1 MNCND
6 AMNLLTESLAGPL
19 PVRAAA
25 ELEAHL
31 AACAPCRAEAES
43 LRRIW
48 EELQRL
54 PEELP
59 GEEMTQ
65 RFAAVL
71 APHLARSGAAA
82 GSPATATPAMGTAAP
97 AGTTPAGTTPAA
109 VRTTLRRRAGRLLAA
124 AEDWLYSLQ
133 PRRPLAQGALTLA
146 VLALG
151 VWIGAQRPLG
161 PLGPLGPDRLG
172 AAGRGA
178 ETAAAGGEIG
188 ALRAEVHSLSQLVTL
203 SLLKQDSASERLR
216 GVSFGRQSGAT
227 DERVLAALLETLR
240 RDRDVNV
247 RLAAIDALAP
257 TVGRPLVRDQLL
269 DEMAR
274 QPSPMVQI
282 ALIDVLLAHDRA
294 GSLQRLQDLAADS
307 AIDPTVRGYLRSRLD
322 RIS

>member
-19 PVRAAA
+19 SARAAA
-25 ELEAHL
+25 DLEAHL
-31 AACAPCRAEAES
+31 AACAACRAEAAS
-43 LRRIW
+43 LRRVW

-71 APHLARSGAAA
+71 EPHVAAM
-82 GSPATATPAMGTAAP
+82 AMGRTLAPSAAAP
-97 AGTTPAGTTPAA
+97 A
-109 VRTTLRRRAGRLLAA
+109 RDRLRGGVSRLLLA
-124 AEDWLYSLQ
+124 AEDWLGRVQ
-133 PRRPLAQGALTLA
+133 PRRPLAQAALTAA

-151 VWIGAQRPLG
+151 VWLGAGHPLG
-161 PLGPLGPDRLG
+161 RFG
-172 AAGRGA
+172 AAGQGA
-178 ETAAAGGEIG
+178 GKAAGGEIG

-216 GVSFGRQSGAT
+216 GVSFGRQAGAN
-227 DERVLAALLETLR
+227 DERVLAALVETLR

-282 ALIDVLLAHDRA
+282 ALIDVLLAHDRE
-294 GSLQRLQDLAADS
+294 GSLQRLQELATDRTLE
-307 AIDPTVRGYLRSRLD
+307 PMVRDYLRSRLE